1 LLFIDETSS
10 YSHNVQKENTMPEA
24 RCLDLENPQKRTPGD
39 AVQKKRG
46 KEKE

>member
-1 LLFIDETSS
+1 
-10 YSHNVQKENTMPEA
+10 MPEA

-46 KEKE
+46 KEKNKKEEARKDRRRLDVDA